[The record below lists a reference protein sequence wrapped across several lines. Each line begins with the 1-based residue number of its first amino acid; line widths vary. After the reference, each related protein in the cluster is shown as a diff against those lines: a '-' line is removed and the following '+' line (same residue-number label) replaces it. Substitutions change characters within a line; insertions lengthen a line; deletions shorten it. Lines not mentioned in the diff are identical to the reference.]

1 MSRFTR
7 TARIVAVSALGV
19 PLTLAGTGVAQA
31 CETHHDSGP
40 GRQTAVQGGS
50 LVGLLGQVNPALN
63 VGGVLSKG
71 SVDQKAYSA
80 SSANSGV
87 QQSGGHGSGRRTAV
101 QGGDLVGALLQV
113 NPAANVG
120 GIGNSG
126 PVHQNAYSA
135 SSANSGVQQS
145 GGSGHGHGGHGGH
158 DASGGQESFQAG
170 DLVSGLVQV
179 NPAVNAGGILNSGDV
194 TQTAYS
200 NSSANSGVQQSGS
213 GGHGGGHGGGHRGGS
228 QKAAQ
233 GGSLLGLNLQVNPTV
248 NIGGILSSGDVHQSA
263 ASTGSS
269 NSGVQQS

>member
-19 PLTLAGTGVAQA
+19 PLALAGTGVAQA
-31 CETHHDSGP
+31 GESHHDSGK

-50 LVGLLGQVNPALN
+50 LLGLLGQVNPALN
-63 VGGVLSKG
+63 VGGILSKG

-87 QQSGGHGSGRRTAV
+87 QQSGGQGKHGGHGGSGKQTAV
-101 QGGDLVGALLQV
+101 QGGDLVGGLLQV

-126 PVHQNAYSA
+126 WVHQNAYSA

-145 GGSGHGHGGHGGH
+145 GGQGKHGHGH

-179 NPAVNAGGILNSGDV
+179 NPALNVGGILNSGDV
-194 TQTAYS
+194 TQTAYTD
-200 NSSANSGVQQSGS
+200 SSANSGVQQSS
-213 GGHGGGHGGGHRGGS
+213 GHRGGGD

-233 GGSLLGLNLQVNPTV
+233 GGSLLGLNLQVNPAV

>member
-31 CETHHDSGP
+31 GEYHHDSGP

-50 LVGLLGQVNPALN
+50 LLGLLGQVNPALN
-63 VGGVLSKG
+63 VGGILSKG
-71 SVDQKAYSA
+71 SVNQKAYSA

-87 QQSGGHGSGRRTAV
+87 QQSGGHGSGRQTAV
-101 QGGDLVGALLQV
+101 QGGDLVGGLLQV

-126 PVHQNAYSA
+126 WVHQNAYSA

-145 GGSGHGHGGHGGH
+145 GGSGHGHGH
-158 DASGGQESFQAG
+158 DSSGGQESFQAG
-170 DLVSGLVQV
+170 DLVSGLVQL

-200 NSSANSGVQQSGS
+200 DSSANSGVQQSGS
-213 GGHGGGHGGGHRGGS
+213 GGHGGGS

-233 GGSLLGLNLQVNPTV
+233 GGSLLGLNLQINPTV

-263 ASTGSS
+263 AATGSS